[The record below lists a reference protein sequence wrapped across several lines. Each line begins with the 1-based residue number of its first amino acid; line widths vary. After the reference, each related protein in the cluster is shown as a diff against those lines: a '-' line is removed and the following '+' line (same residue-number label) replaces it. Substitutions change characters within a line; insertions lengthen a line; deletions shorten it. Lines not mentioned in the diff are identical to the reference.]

1 MMGERTCDGEAFKQ
15 ALEAGTAWL
24 ERKVEDINLLNVFP
38 VPDGDTGTNMFL
50 TMQAA
55 LEEIARSPDR
65 SLSTV
70 TRNAA
75 YGALMGARGNS
86 GVILSQLLRGLAKV
100 LDGEETLNVANFAAA
115 TKEASLAAYRGMVA
129 PVEGTILTVARE
141 AAEAAASAA
150 EGDGDILYVLERVV
164 VAAKHAVART
174 PSLLPVLREAGV
186 VDAGGQGLFTILEGA
201 LHFAR
206 GGKVGEPSIIEVATK
221 PEVRTGEEYGY
232 EAMFILNGENLNI
245 EEIKEAIA
253 AMGDSVLVVGD
264 SKKVKVHIHTPEPD
278 RPLSYAAKL
287 GTLTQISVENLQ
299 EQYQEF
305 VRRKAETELQI
316 KFPRKVDNIAVVA
329 VVAGEGLAH
338 VFESIGID
346 ALVPGGQTMNP
357 STEEILKAIDALPV
371 DEVILLPN
379 NINVIMTAQQ
389 AQKLSAKK
397 VAIVPTENIPQGVSA
412 LLAFNRGASL
422 KVNVE
427 TMERA
432 AKEIQ
437 TGEVTTAIRSTQIK
451 GIRVK
456 KGELIGLLN
465 GSPVVSGRKVE
476 EVVQKLLHQME
487 AERHEVI
494 SIYYGNLIS
503 QIQAEQLTHEICQRY
518 PEQEVELVAG
528 GQPHYHYILSVE

>member
-1 MMGERTCDGEAFKQ
+1 MGERTCDGEAFKQ
-15 ALEAGTAWL
+15 ALEASTAWL
-24 ERKVEDINLLNVFP
+24 ERKVEAINLLNVFP

-65 SLSTV
+65 SLSAV

-75 YGALMGARGNS
+75 HGALMGARGNS

-100 LDGEETLNVANFAAA
+100 LDKEETLNVANFAAA
-115 TKEASLAAYRGMVA
+115 MKEASLTAYRGMIK

-141 AAEAAASAA
+141 AAEAATAAAAA
-150 EGDGDILYVLERVV
+150 ERDDISYVLKRT
-164 VAAKHAVART
+164 VAAAKESVART
-174 PSLLPVLREAGV
+174 PSLLPVLKEAGV

-201 LHFAR
+201 LRFAH
-206 GGKVGEPSIIEVATK
+206 GEEVGEPSIIEAATR
-221 PEVRTGEEYGY
+221 PEIPTEKEYGY
-232 EAMFILNGENLNI
+232 EAMFILNGENLNV

-299 EQYQEF
+299 EQYREF
-305 VRRKAETELQI
+305 VHRKTEREPKI
-316 KFPRKVDNIAVVA
+316 EPPKEIGDIAVVA
-329 VVAGEGLAH
+329 VITGEGLTR
-338 VFESIGID
+338 VFESLGVD
-346 ALVPGGQTMNP
+346 AVVPGGQTMNP
-357 STEEILKAIDALPV
+357 STEEILKVIDALPV
-371 DEVILLPN
+371 DEVIVLPN
-379 NINVIMTAQQ
+379 NTNVIMTAQQ

-397 VAIVPTENIPQGVSA
+397 VAIVPTENIPQGVGA
-412 LLAFNRGASL
+412 LLAFNRKAGLEA
-422 KVNVE
+422 NVE
-427 TMERA
+427 VMEKA

-465 GSPVVSGRKVE
+465 GSLVVSGKKME

-494 SIYYGNLIS
+494 TIYYGDPVS
-503 QIQAEQLTHEICQRY
+503 QIQAEQLTHEIRQRY

-528 GQPHYHYILSVE
+528 GQPHYHCILSVE